1 MPIFSIFNLRSSA
14 CHARPDVH
22 GGGDSPR
29 AMPAAAR
36 PCTPWAWR
44 MRPWTCGIPG
54 PQGIPTRPAM
64 SLRHGAAPRV
74 ALACARMAPPPKILG
89 AHPSLRHTS
98 QTRGPARLGNGIGA
112 RRPPCPKRR
121 LHRGRCAGQAPHAPG
136 RPPVADSD
144 PASHG
149 AGLQGAA
156 PTAGPLPALPHVH
169 RAAPPGGH
177 AAPARARRRGQL
189 ARFFLRARL

>member
-1 MPIFSIFNLRSSA
+1 MHVPTSMAAGTRRAPCRPPRGL
-14 CHARPDVH
+14 ARPGPGACAH
-22 GGGDSPR
+22 GRAGSPDRKGSPQGPQCPCAMGRRR
-29 AMPAAAR
+29 AWPWPAR
-36 PCTPWAWR
+36 AWR
-44 MRPWTCGIPG
+44 RRRKSW
-54 PQGIPTRPAM
+54 
-64 SLRHGAAPRV
+64 
-74 ALACARMAPPPKILG
+74 G
-89 AHPSLRHTS
+89 AHPALRHIS
-98 QTRGPARLGNGIGA
+98 QTRGPERMENGIGA

-169 RAAPPGGH
+169 RAPPPGGH
-177 AAPARARRRGQL
+177 AAPARARRQGTLRG
-189 ARFFLRARL
+189 FFSGPASRHFY